1 MAAQSNNIRYGKP
14 CMTDLPPRLG
24 RQIFTE
30 IMTAKP
36 FDDSVLL
43 AQNKRLIAKLVARI
57 KKNEG

>member
-1 MAAQSNNIRYGKP
+1 
-14 CMTDLPPRLG
+14 MTDLPPRLG

-57 KKNEG
+57 KKK